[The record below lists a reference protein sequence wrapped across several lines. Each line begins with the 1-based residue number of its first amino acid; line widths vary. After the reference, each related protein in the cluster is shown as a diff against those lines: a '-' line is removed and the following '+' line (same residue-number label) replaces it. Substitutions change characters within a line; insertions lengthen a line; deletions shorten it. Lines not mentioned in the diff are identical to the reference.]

1 MRKLTTLAFCF
12 FAFILVGQELTSVK
26 VIPSR
31 ISFSYENLSR
41 TNQFIADTDEP
52 DSDIGFF
59 VAGLEFHELFPSFK
73 PFYAGLST
81 LSAVKGNYPGLISLG
96 VTSGCRFNLIKTSL
110 FFDTGVYIG
119 AGGGGGAL
127 DGGGLVVRPHLNIEK
142 RIADFGIKL
151 GVCTI
156 DFPLGDLKGTQAFLG
171 LSYNF
176 NSYLKGKEEY
186 FDGAV
191 EVVNTKKINFLFS
204 GTSYFNL
211 TDNSILTATNLI
223 NVGASESSVGLL
235 GAQVEYFFIPN
246 LYGVFK
252 INGAVIGDAD
262 GYMSILFGAGLR
274 KKITNND
281 KLAIESRIVGGPSGG
296 GFVETGGGFIGQYEL
311 GLSYYLTKS
320 LFVKSFYGKSFAPW
334 GEFNANHF
342 EFGIGTTFNRFSQSN
357 NVNNAFAVSKDEI
370 LTNTVNLSFF
380 NRTYFAQSNRDV
392 KGNNYSLFNCIG
404 FKGGKMLN
412 DRLSVKAGTVWAYQ
426 GDYGSYA
433 EGLVGIG
440 FQDQLFNVSSLWYN
454 CDVMIGAAG
463 GGGILVGNGIVS
475 QLSLG
480 IKKSIKNESSVSLN
494 FGKFNSLIGG
504 NFNPYFVD
512 LSFNFNLN
520 QIFAIIK

>member
-1 MRKLTTLAFCF
+1 MRKLTTLVFCF
-12 FAFILVGQELTSVK
+12 LTFILIGQETIAVK

-31 ISFSYENLSR
+31 ISFSFESLDR
-41 TNQFIADTDEP
+41 TNQFIAESDEL

-59 VAGLEFHELFPSFK
+59 VAGIEFHELLSTFK

-96 VTSGCRFNLIKTSL
+96 VTSGCRFNLVKNSL
-110 FFDTGVYIG
+110 FLDTGVYVG

-142 RIADFGIKL
+142 NIAGFGVKFGISS
-151 GVCTI
+151 I
-156 DFPLGDLKGTQAFLG
+156 DFPLGDLQGSQFFLG
-171 LSYNF
+171 LNYNF
-176 NSYLKGKEEY
+176 NSYLRGN
-186 FDGAV
+186 
-191 EVVNTKKINFLFS
+191 EVNVDEVVLSVNTKRINFLFS

-211 TDNSILTATNLI
+211 TDNSILTASNLI

-274 KKITNND
+274 KNITNND
-281 KLAIESRIVGGPSGG
+281 KLAIESRIVAGPSGG
-296 GFVETGGGFIGQYEL
+296 GFVETGGGFISQYEL

-334 GEFNANHF
+334 GEFDANHI
-342 EFGIGTTFNRFSQSN
+342 EFGIGTTFNRFNYSKNDN
-357 NVNNAFAVSKDEI
+357 NSFTVNNDEI
-370 LTNTVNLSFF
+370 VANTINLSFF
-380 NRTYFAQSNRDV
+380 NRTYFAHANQDV
-392 KGNNYSLFNCIG
+392 KGNSYSLFNCVG
-404 FKGGKMLN
+404 FKGGKMLGN
-412 DRLSVKAGTVWAYQ
+412 NFSVKVGTVWAYQ

-433 EGLVGIG
+433 EGLLGLG
-440 FQDQLFNVSSLWYN
+440 FQKDLFSDRSFSYN

-480 IKKSIKNESSVSLN
+480 LRKLIKNDTTINLN

-504 NFNPYFVD
+504 NFNPYFAD

-520 QIFAIIK
+520 QVFLK